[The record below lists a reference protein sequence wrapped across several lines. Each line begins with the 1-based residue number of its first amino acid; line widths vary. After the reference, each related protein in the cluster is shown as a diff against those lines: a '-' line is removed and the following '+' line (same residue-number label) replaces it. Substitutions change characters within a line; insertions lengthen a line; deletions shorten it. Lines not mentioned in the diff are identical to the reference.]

1 MKRTHLGLQAAII
14 LAMVAFVSWPLFRPV
29 RTQSVWRYVPSA
41 VLQAKTE
48 DAARFADA
56 DHRPAMNRDQIS
68 LTDAL
73 QRGAANGPGA
83 ALNPAFQTSAA
94 LAAVGAR
101 LNALVGVARTSLNMP
116 IPFARVVLRNI
127 GTGQVFARTVAN
139 EHGVFSF
146 LDLDANTYLVELLD
160 GDGSVVATSSLLT
173 MARGDVKQTIVRT
186 AAAAGTVAVSFG
198 NNTAPTLPQVTT
210 VAVSNDVT
218 RTSAALQT
226 QESPR

>member
-1 MKRTHLGLQAAII
+1 
-14 LAMVAFVSWPLFRPV
+14 
-29 RTQSVWRYVPSA
+29 
-41 VLQAKTE
+41 
-48 DAARFADA
+48 
-56 DHRPAMNRDQIS
+56 
-68 LTDAL
+68 
-73 QRGAANGPGA
+73 
-83 ALNPAFQTSAA
+83 LNPAFQTSAA

>member
-14 LAMVAFVSWPLFRPV
+14 LAMVAFVSWPQFRPV

-83 ALNPAFQTSAA
+83 ASNPAFQTSAA

-173 MARGDVKQTIVRT
+173 MARG

-198 NNTAPTLPQVTT
+198 NNAAPTLPQVTT